1 MDVSIGLA
9 SNKLV
14 SRVASD
20 VTQPRGLCDVHHGY
34 EESFLAPLPIGYLPG
49 TQGTVREQLLELNVR
64 IIRELAAIS
73 ASNLQ
78 MVFGRMGV
86 LLYQRAHG
94 IDNRP
99 VQPPKKVPEI
109 VETETLVEDSNDF
122 YELRAILFRLL
133 IQATRRLRLKNFRTT
148 RMVIEI
154 GYSDYKEDRG
164 QQRFPATNLEMELFQ
179 VTSALFDKVLTR
191 RIRVRKLPLRLCDL
205 RAKPQQ
211 ISLFEE
217 KHDRRMVAL
226 TLAMDR
232 IRDSYGETIIRFGR
246 AA

>member
-1 MDVSIGLA
+1 
-9 SNKLV
+9 
-14 SRVASD
+14 
-20 VTQPRGLCDVHHGY
+20 
-34 EESFLAPLPIGYLPG
+34 
-49 TQGTVREQLLELNVR
+49 
-64 IIRELAAIS
+64 
-73 ASNLQ
+73 
-78 MVFGRMGV
+78 
-86 LLYQRAHG
+86 
-94 IDNRP
+94 
-99 VQPPKKVPEI
+99 
-109 VETETLVEDSNDF
+109 
-122 YELRAILFRLL
+122 
-133 IQATRRLRLKNFRTT
+133 
-148 RMVIEI
+148 MVIEI

-191 RIRVRKLPLRLCDL
+191 RIRVRKLTLRLCDL